1 MVIEW
6 SMRLDRHGAIVRG
19 QIIGALLTVGLLLPV
34 QRLEAIQRDTCRE
47 IRDRYEGLA
56 LRLRIDLKA
65 ATGAAEPN
73 VISLEGVGY
82 PRERS
87 PVLFGSLET
96 VFLQR
101 ITSEGGVRLGL
112 IVYRSAEEA
121 SRLRAS
127 AIPGPSLDNPAYG
140 RTLAAF
146 ARQGSTTVMLELQ
159 AGKKDP
165 QGQLDEIETLLDRVF
180 YLKSEP
186 SPEDLENFVRRHTGM
201 PISRLRA
208 LTGLPEERIRTL
220 LKDAAPASQDAPP

>member
-6 SMRLDRHGAIVRG
+6 RMRLDRHGAIVRG
-19 QIIGALLTVGLLLPV
+19 RIIVALLTVGFLLPV
-34 QRLEAIQRDTCRE
+34 ERLEAIQRNTCRE

-65 ATGAAEPN
+65 ASGAAEPN
-73 VISLEGVGY
+73 LISLEGVGS
-82 PRERS
+82 PSERS

-101 ITSEGGVRLGL
+101 IISEGGARLGL
-112 IVYRSAEEA
+112 TVYRSEEEA
-121 SRLRAS
+121 NRLRAS
-127 AIPGPSLDNPAYG
+127 AIPGPSLANPAYG
-140 RTLAAF
+140 RTLATF

-159 AGKKDP
+159 AGRKDP

-186 SPEDLENFVRRHTGM
+186 SPEDMENFVRRHTGM
-201 PISRLRA
+201 PISRLRD
-208 LTGLPEERIRTL
+208 LTGLPEEQIRTL
-220 LKDAAPASQDAPP
+220 LKDAAAASQDAPP

>member
-1 MVIEW
+1 
-6 SMRLDRHGAIVRG
+6 MRLDRHGAIVRG
-19 QIIGALLTVGLLLPV
+19 RIIVALLTVGFLLPV
-34 QRLEAIQRDTCRE
+34 QRLEAIKRDTCRE

-73 VISLEGVGY
+73 LISLEGVDY
-82 PRERS
+82 PRARS

-101 ITSEGGVRLGL
+101 IISEGGARLGL
-112 IVYRSAEEA
+112 TVYRSAEEA
-121 SRLRAS
+121 NRLRAS
-127 AIPGPSLDNPAYG
+127 AIPGPSLANPAYG

-186 SPEDLENFVRRHTGM
+186 SPEDMENFVRRHTGM
-201 PISRLRA
+201 PISRLRD

-220 LKDAAPASQDAPP
+220 LKEAAAPASQDAPP